1 MLEADRGT
9 VAVVRLSNTDCV
21 VVLAPLPRI
30 APSPHLNDAINA
42 THDSA
47 DAARCRTAGR
57 VRNSDRGTLAVMLA
71 MRCSA
76 DVSLRSLH
84 AHGHLN
90 KYFHRFLV
98 ILNVPIPGSKT
109 DRVPMSWV
117 SEQLFSCHGGWWEV
131 SLQAAPVLE

>member
-76 DVSLRSLH
+76 DVS
-84 AHGHLN
+84 
-90 KYFHRFLV
+90 FV
-98 ILNVPIPGSKT
+98 V
-109 DRVPMSWV
+109 V
-117 SEQLFSCHGGWWEV
+117 SMRMV
-131 SLQAAPVLE
+131 T